1 MSLAKFA
8 IGEKSLSIPMMIL
21 SPLIE
26 IALSFLLGLVIGLVF
41 TYLIKKVRS
50 KEDELSA
57 IITVI
62 LLSTGLA
69 NFFKLS
75 PLLVGF

>member
-1 MSLAKFA
+1 MAKFG

-26 IALSFLLGLVIGLVF
+26 ITLSFLLGLVIGLVF
-41 TYLIKKVRS
+41 TYLIKKVRT

-62 LLSTGLA
+62 LLSTGLTIRQ
-69 NFFKLS
+69 FLS
-75 PLLVGF
+75 